1 MPCFQ
6 CGKQFTVLSREPQST
21 ATQYSLGSAKNLSRV
36 KIEFLIFSILSRMM
50 RLGIHQGQAN
60 AKPVASV
67 NDANSIPGA
76 LPDEL
81 EIRAKNLLH
90 DVPSGNIPSFEE
102 LESRLRNL
110 IDEKPSKSGS
120 HPVFQELSDE
130 EKVSQIINKVWAV
143 QH

>member
-1 MPCFQ
+1 
-6 CGKQFTVLSREPQST
+6 
-21 ATQYSLGSAKNLSRV
+21 
-36 KIEFLIFSILSRMM
+36 MM

-90 DVPSGNIPSFEE
+90 DVPSGE
-102 LESRLRNL
+102 LVQLLLKILRKYTVL
-110 IDEKPSKSGS
+110 
-120 HPVFQELSDE
+120 
-130 EKVSQIINKVWAV
+130 
-143 QH
+143 